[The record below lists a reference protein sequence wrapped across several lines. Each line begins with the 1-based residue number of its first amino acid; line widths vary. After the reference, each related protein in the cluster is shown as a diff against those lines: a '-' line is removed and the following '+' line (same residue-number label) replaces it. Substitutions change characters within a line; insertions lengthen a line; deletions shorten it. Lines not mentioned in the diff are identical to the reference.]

1 MSIIITVLLLGIIVF
16 IHEFGHFI
24 TAKMFHMPVL
34 EFAVGMGPKLISKK
48 IKTTVYSIRAIPFG
62 GFVSIDG
69 MEVEAENEVENGF
82 NTQNPLKRLI
92 VLSAGVFM
100 NFLSGLGFFIVQNS
114 DGFSFNFLKY
124 SRFLSFCGL
133 SLIFGGLLIV
143 FSYITCL
150 KKHFV
155 FSIISDCLGFLISML
170 ALFFICRHADSAGWF
185 NNAYNS
191 SFSHLLFLRIFPS
204 VIPFIICLALSVIQL
219 FGSVNSPRST
229 KNH

>member
-1 MSIIITVLLLGIIVF
+1 MPAFIFPLFSLLYVCEFVTDFFHSHSISSFRRLFMFNYFFKKHALSIAKILLCPLIII
-16 IHEFGHFI
+16 
-24 TAKMFHMPVL
+24 
-34 EFAVGMGPKLISKK
+34 
-48 IKTTVYSIRAIPFG
+48 Y
-62 GFVSIDG
+62 
-69 MEVEAENEVENGF
+69 
-82 NTQNPLKRLI
+82 PL
-92 VLSAGVFM
+92 FM